1 MEIYGCS
8 SCAELAF
15 LQERGAEIEEDYQRV
30 CPNCGGT
37 LLTVQEAFDKI
48 LELKSEIR
56 KLRLDE
62 EWDDVDDN

>member
-1 MEIYGCS
+1 MERCGCS
-8 SCAELAF
+8 NCAELVELEDF
-15 LQERGAEIEEDYQRV
+15 GEELPP
-30 CPNCGGT
+30 CPSCGGK
-37 LLTVQEAFDKI
+37 LLTAQEAFDKI

>member
-8 SCAELAF
+8 SCAELTELDDVDEVPAC
-15 LQERGAEIEEDYQRV
+15 LH
-30 CPNCGGT
+30 CGGK
-37 LLTVQEAFDKI
+37 LLTAQEAFDKI